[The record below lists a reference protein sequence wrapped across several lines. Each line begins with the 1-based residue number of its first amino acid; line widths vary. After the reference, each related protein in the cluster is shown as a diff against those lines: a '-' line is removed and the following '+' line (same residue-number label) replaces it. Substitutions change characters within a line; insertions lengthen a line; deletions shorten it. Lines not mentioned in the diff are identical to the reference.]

1 MAGYPDYT
9 PYHITTDEIIDVCKR
24 QGVAFEV
31 SVDLTLA
38 GNGTLKT
45 VFITGERPVIFYSR
59 KISYNGSGINALI
72 YRDPVYTGGTEL
84 LDINNPND
92 INGATPLSKLIS
104 GATIT
109 DDGIL
114 SRAPVYVFGSTTN
127 SSEGE
132 SLQTVDDPQIIPPNS
147 TILLVFESR
156 DSQSQDLAAIAQ
168 WVEPTRIPGLVLNN
182 DGTFDRYNG
191 KSL

>member
-1 MAGYPDYT
+1 MAGYPDNT

-59 KISYNGSGINALI
+59 KIGYNGSGINALI
-72 YRDPVYTGGTEL
+72 YREPVYTGGTES

-92 INGATPLSKLIS
+92 INGAIPLSKLVS

-109 DDGIL
+109 GDGIL

-127 SSEGE
+127 SNEGE

-168 WVEPTRIPGLVLNN
+168 WVEPTRIPGIVLND

-191 KSL
+191 KTL